1 MPRNPRDPTFFSTP
15 RLYHLAGDCTYSMQN
30 FKFQAKS
37 QHFSHL
43 NSRNCSSMGPY
54 LNDVQTISR
63 FFDPPPPLSL
73 SHSHISSVLL
83 SAFWV
88 PPPLQVRTSFKYRPH
103 GKNPPGSLASL
114 QVSLADCCK
123 RERGPDRLPAAS

>member
-88 PPPLQVRTSFKYRPH
+88 PPPLQVRTSFKYRPC
-103 GKNPPGSLASL
+103 GKRVFGVIASFFGGLL
-114 QVSLADCCK
+114 QEG
-123 RERGPDRLPAAS
+123 ERA